1 MHGLIARE
9 FFFKVEGI
17 RMQFSSLFLGGGE
30 RGIIND
36 DEERVGR
43 ELSIYLLLLL
53 LALIGRPWVERKKN
67 KNR

>member
-1 MHGLIARE
+1 
-9 FFFKVEGI
+9 
-17 RMQFSSLFLGGGE
+17 MQFSSLFLGGGE

-53 LALIGRPWVERKKN
+53 LLLADRGPYRPAVGGKKKKQERIIQVQTMQ
-67 KNR
+67 